1 MPWGCVCTCAR
12 QRPEDVPV
20 RAWHCATVKTFLT
33 QHGVHR
39 DTVQSLYAAR
49 VNGDDLYFMYWDAY
63 KLEYGAW
70 TKAGVTDDARIQE
83 VYAVCEYLS
92 DRSWNVLERRR
103 TS

>member
-1 MPWGCVCTCAR
+1 MCACAR

-33 QHGVHR
+33 QRGVHR

-49 VNGDDLYFMYWDAY
+49 VNGDDL
-63 KLEYGAW
+63 
-70 TKAGVTDDARIQE
+70 TDDARIQE

-92 DRSWNVLERRR
+92 DSSWNVLERRR